1 MDGIKKR
8 KPNWSERELTVLAEA
23 VTPRNKML
31 KQKFN
36 PTLTSEKK
44 QQLWKE
50 IRDQLNSMTVVSRTI
65 EEIKKK
71 WADLQSL
78 TKKKEAER
86 RRSMGMTGG
95 GPAQEYYFKDWE
107 KVVLQSLSDVAIEGI
122 GCGVDTAECVNQ
134 SSSEVNAPPG
144 LVIYEVPASDLS
156 QTAAIPSISSGNEP
170 LTQSD
175 ILNANSTC
183 MLPAAS
189 NAYLDADRESEKR
202 QRAEKLTKSSRQKRG
217 SGETDEMTEFLS
229 LERQKMASQES
240 YRQRKLMIMEE
251 MLQLQRRS
259 TEALEKICDSMQHK
273 ENSQPFSLSP
283 VIKFS

>member
-71 WADLQSL
+71 WADMQSL

-122 GCGVDTAECVNQ
+122 GCGVDTAEC
-134 SSSEVNAPPG
+134 G
-144 LVIYEVPASDLS
+144 
-156 QTAAIPSISSGNEP
+156 
-170 LTQSD
+170 D